1 MEMPKPLA
9 NLIRYANAVDA
20 SGSECLFHITATL
33 ITPNDQIP
41 LIMPTGMAKL
51 FMFGMNHSDDVRI
64 AGQLQPGVYQTQVL
78 PYRDNLSMEV
88 VVRVG
93 LQQTVKTY
101 RAIPQGDADPTMIGT
116 NTAMADLT
124 TKDALNMVSL
134 SFQLLDPG
142 FAILRNEPISDHM
155 LMVTLRDTLHYQ
167 WSKGG
172 EKLGLTGADRFRGVD
187 IEEPVDNAR
196 IFKQIII
203 PPMNLIKLAEW
214 LQENDQFGFY
224 SKGLGSYYRKGMWY
238 IYPLLKIGR
247 YQTARK
253 VANIYRLPEDVFPT
267 LKNSWFVDDK
277 VLTILG
283 TGGGDNV
290 DGSDIL
296 KMNKGSG
303 KRVVSSDA
311 IMGETGRYFAK
322 GQALTT
328 REDSLSEYKTS
339 ERGSGEEYIPFHGT
353 PTNNL
358 CRLLTQNAY
367 ADGSIVSINWHNSD
381 VEQLVPGMPCRF
393 FFMHGSDTLMYRE
406 GTVISARGET
416 QRDKDTPNPVFR
428 EHAYL
433 ELFISNQT
441 VTVTA

>member
-1 MEMPKPLA
+1 MELPKPLL
-9 NLIRYANAVDA
+9 NLIKYANAVD
-20 SGSECLFHITATL
+20 SGGSECLFHITATL
-33 ITPNDQIP
+33 ITPNEQIA

-51 FMFGMNHSDDVRI
+51 FMFGMNHSDDFRI
-64 AGQLQPGVYQTQVL
+64 SGQLQPGVYQTRVL
-78 PYRDNLSMEV
+78 PYRDNLSIEV
-88 VVRVG
+88 VVRIG
-93 LQQTVKTY
+93 LKQTVKTY

-124 TKDALNMVSL
+124 TKDNMNMVGV
-134 SFQLLDPG
+134 SFQMLDPG
-142 FAILRNEPISDHM
+142 FAILRTMPVSDHM
-155 LMVTLRDTLHYQ
+155 LLTTLRDTLHYQ
-167 WSKGG
+167 WSKAGRQ
-172 EKLGLTGADRFRGVD
+172 LQLTGADAFRGVD
-187 IEEPVDNAR
+187 IEAPIDNER

-203 PPMNLIKLAEW
+203 PPMNLIKLGEW
-214 LQENDQFGFY
+214 MQEHDQFGVY
-224 SKGLGSYYRKGMWY
+224 SRGMGSYYRKGMWY
-238 IYPLLKIGR
+238 VYPLLKIGR
-247 YQTARK
+247 YETARK

-267 LKNSWFVDDK
+267 LKNTWFTDDK

-311 IMGETGRYFAK
+311 IVGATGQYFAK

-328 REDSLSEYKTS
+328 RQDSLSEYKTS
-339 ERGSGEEYIPFHGT
+339 ERGSGEEYIAFHPT

-358 CRLLTQNAY
+358 CRLLSQNAY
-367 ADGSIVSINWHNSD
+367 ADGSVVSLNWHNSD
-381 VEQLVPGMPCRF
+381 IEQLVPGMPCRF

-406 GTVISARGET
+406 GTVIAARSET
-416 QRDKDTPNPVFR
+416 QRDKDTPNPAFR

-441 VTVTA
+441 VTVNS